1 MYNYLF
7 LLIFYSASAA
17 AQIDAQTDAKI
28 DAHID
33 EIHLRYTG
41 DPQDSAYL
49 GVMQGLEEANV
60 QGQFLGQ
67 HYQIDTSA
75 AGATPDPKSPAL
87 ATLAALDGAALRQL
101 SASAPD
107 TLILNLTAP
116 DDDLRQNCL
125 ANVLHIPPS
134 AQMQKDGFAQW
145 QAEHPGGKAEIAA
158 WHPAFEKYSATQLN
172 LRYQKKHKRNMDD
185 RAWAGWAAVKLI
197 ADSVARAKPKN
208 SADLAA
214 FLRTKLAFDGQKGV
228 EMSFRPNGQL
238 RQPLLVVQEG
248 KVVGEVPVKGKD
260 LDSLGTRLCTAPV
273 PAKTK

>member
-17 AQIDAQTDAKI
+17 AQIDAQI
-28 DAHID
+28 DAQIN
-33 EIHLRYTG
+33 EVHLRYIG
-41 DPQDSAYL
+41 DPQDAAYL
-49 GVMQGLEEANV
+49 GVIQGLEEANL

-67 HYQIDTSA
+67 HYQIETSA
-75 AGATPDPKSPAL
+75 ADAAPGPKLPVL
-87 ATLAALDGAALRQL
+87 ATLAALDGVALRQL

-107 TLILNLTAP
+107 ALILNLTAP

-125 ANVLHIPPS
+125 PNVLHIPPS
-134 AQMQKDGFAQW
+134 TQMQKDGLAQW
-145 QAEHPGGKAEIAA
+145 QTEHPGGKPAIAA

-172 LRYQKKHKRNMDD
+172 LRFKKKHQRDMDD

-208 SADLAA
+208 TAELAA
-214 FLRTKLAFDGQKGV
+214 YLRTKLAFDGQKGV

-238 RQPLLVVQEG
+238 SQPLLAVQEG
-248 KVVGEVPVKGKD
+248 RVAGEVPVKGKD
-260 LDSLGTRLCTAPV
+260 LDSLGARLCAVPA